1 MKNCCTGKNMGY
13 RITTPAKKTKNI
25 CIEIKHNSG
34 IPPSWVQQNSP
45 QNRERGSY
53 QHYDVR
59 FVLSSFP
66 VPEFDGCGLATVF
79 VFCWIEKA
87 CSSKLNRQIMF
98 LFLVYYSRDISDKCL
113 MLVCLVAKV

>member
-1 MKNCCTGKNMGY
+1 MGY
-13 RITTPAKKTKNI
+13 CITTPAKKTLNI
-25 CIEIKHNSG
+25 CTTQEFHLLGSNRTA
-34 IPPSWVQQNSP
+34 P

-66 VPEFDGCGLATVF
+66 VPEYEGCGLATVF

-87 CSSKLNRQIMF
+87 CSSKLDRRIMF
-98 LFLVYYSRDISDKCL
+98 LLLVYYSRDISDECL